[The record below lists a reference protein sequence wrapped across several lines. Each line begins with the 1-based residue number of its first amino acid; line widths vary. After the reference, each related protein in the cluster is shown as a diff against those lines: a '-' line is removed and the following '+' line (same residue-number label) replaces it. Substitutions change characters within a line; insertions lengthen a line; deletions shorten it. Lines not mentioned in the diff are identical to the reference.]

1 MDVRE
6 KLVEI
11 MENLGCNDE
20 YCKDCEFC
28 NDIDGC
34 VHRQKEIIADRLI
47 ANGVTVQENV
57 KMRDELLKQLK
68 NVPITTWKEEPSIET
83 VQEWI
88 SVKDRL
94 PDNKEHDWVL
104 AQVVEDN
111 GYMHIPKVMEYRQL
125 RNDWFEETY
134 GWLSEHNGVFTV
146 THWMPLP
153 EPPKREKTEE

>member
-1 MDVRE
+1 MAEYINRERARFEAKRYFKNMD
-6 KLVEI
+6 EI
-11 MENLGCNDE
+11 QEDLDML
-20 YCKDCEFC
+20 FC
-28 NDIDGC
+28 MLP
-34 VHRQKEIIADRLI
+34 A
-47 ANGVTVQENV
+47 ENV
-57 KMRDELLKQLK
+57 A
-68 NVPITTWKEEPSIET
+68 P

-134 GWLSEHNGVFTV
+134 GWLSEHNGLFSV

-153 EPPKREKTEE
+153 NPPEMGKMEE